1 MSNSKT
7 KSMNAALLGMFTAIT
22 VVLQLMSYLIK
33 IGTFN
38 LSLVLVP
45 IVLAAVMYGPKY
57 GAAMGGVFGVIVVIA
72 SITGLDG
79 GGQILFQSSPVLTT
93 LVCLVKGVAAGF
105 VAGVIAN
112 ALKKVNFYLSVILA
126 ALAAP
131 VVNTG
136 IFAICMV
143 LFFKD
148 TLTVWANGANL
159 AYYIIFGL
167 IGINFLIELVLNA
180 VLSPVIVSV
189 ARAFKKELKTE

>member
-1 MSNSKT
+1 MSNAKT

-45 IVLAAVMYGPKY
+45 IVLAAVLYGPKY

-72 SITGLDG
+72 SIAGLDG
-79 GGQILFQSSPVLTT
+79 GGHILFQSSPVLTT
-93 LVCLVKGVAAGF
+93 LVCLVKGIAAGF
-105 VAGVIAN
+105 VSGIIAK
-112 ALKKVNFYLSVILA
+112 ALKNFNFYLSVILA

-131 VVNTG
+131 IVNTG
-136 IFAICMV
+136 IFAVCML

-167 IGINFLIELVLNA
+167 IGVNFLIELALNA

-189 ARAFKKELKTE
+189 SRVLKKLKA